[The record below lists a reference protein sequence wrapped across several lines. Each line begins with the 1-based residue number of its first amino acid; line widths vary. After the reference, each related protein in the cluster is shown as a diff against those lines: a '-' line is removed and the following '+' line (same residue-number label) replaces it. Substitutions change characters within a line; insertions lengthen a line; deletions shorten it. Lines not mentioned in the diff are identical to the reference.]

1 MSLEKLFKP
10 EKIAVVGASRHKG
23 KTGHE
28 VFDNLRHFEGEV
40 VPVNPKADKVEGIT
54 AEDEIPQET
63 DLAVIVVPSKIVP
76 QVMED
81 AAEKGVKAAIVISA
95 GFSETGNEELEEEV
109 LEIADKNDISL
120 LGPNVLG
127 LINTE
132 NSMNASFASKTPEE
146 GNISFMS
153 QSGAFCTAILDY
165 AKAENIG
172 FRHFVSL
179 GNKAQLNEV
188 DLLKKWREDDTESI
202 ISYTEGIENG
212 REFIEEAEKTSREKP
227 IVIVKS
233 GRTDKGGEAASSHT
247 GSIAG
252 SYEAYKAAFRKAG
265 IIEAESNRELLD
277 FGRAFAYQPVPEGE
291 KVAIITNAGGPGVI
305 TTDEISQHGLELA
318 EFTADTKS
326 ALEESMPDE
335 STPHNPLDVIGDAG
349 HERYEKALKIIL
361 EDENVDSVIV
371 VLTPQ
376 ANTEIVK
383 TAETVSRAEEDTDKP
398 VFASFMG
405 EQDVQKGIDVLEE
418 NQIPDFQDP
427 VDAVKTLKAMYGYRE
442 FLETDRQYRDIRHN
456 SSKAEEALENY
467 SSYMD
472 GHRLL
477 EAYGFDLPLTE
488 LAEAPNPAQEKVSK
502 VGFPAVMKID
512 SPDISHKT
520 DMEGVAT
527 GIETR
532 DEARENFNQII
543 DSVYH
548 EKPGSEING
557 VVVQE
562 QIDGL
567 EVALGMK
574 RDPQFGPMILV
585 GLGGIYIEALH
596 DISFG
601 IAPISEQEAEQMI
614 EELESSDLFEGVRGE
629 EHSLRPVKDAIIR
642 LGELALNHEEIQE
655 IDINPLILQKEEAYV
670 ADIEMEIEKKE
681 EK

>member
-40 VPVNPKADKVEGIT
+40 IPVNPKADEIEGVT
-54 AEDEIPQET
+54 AEDDIPEGT
-63 DLAVIVVPSKIVP
+63 DLAVVVVPSKIVP

-81 AAEKGVKAAIVISA
+81 AADKDVRAAIVISA
-95 GFSETGNEELEEEV
+95 GFSEVGKEDLEDEV
-109 LEIADKNDISL
+109 LEIANENNISL

-127 LINTE
+127 LISTE

-165 AKAENIG
+165 AKAEHIG

-188 DLLKKWREDDTESI
+188 DLLKKWRKDDTGSI

-212 REFIEEAEKTSREKP
+212 REFIREAEKTSQEKP
-227 IVIVKS
+227 IVMVKS

-252 SYEAYKAAFRKAG
+252 SYEAYQAAFRKAG

-277 FGRAFAYQPVPEGE
+277 FGRAFAYQPVPEGDN
-291 KVAIITNAGGPGVI
+291 VAIITNAGGPGVI
-305 TTDEISQHGLELA
+305 TTDEIAQHGLELA
-318 EFTADTKS
+318 EFTNETKGR
-326 ALEESMPDE
+326 LRENMPDE
-335 STPHNPLDVIGDAG
+335 STAHNPLDVIGDAG
-349 HERYEKALKIIL
+349 HERYEKALEIIL

-383 TAETVSRAEEDTDKP
+383 TAETISRAEEKTDKP

-405 EQDVQKGIDVLEE
+405 EQDVQKGIDVLEQ
-418 NQIPDFQDP
+418 NQVPDFQDP
-427 VDAVKTLKAMYGYRE
+427 VDAVKTLKAMYDYRE
-442 FLETDRQYRDIRHN
+442 FKETEKTYRDIDYN
-456 SSKAEEALENY
+456 SRKAKKALQEY
-467 SSYMD
+467 SGYMD

-502 VGFPAVMKID
+502 VGFPAAMKID

-520 DMEGVAT
+520 DVDGVAT
-527 GIETR
+527 NIETR

-543 DSVYH
+543 ESVYH
-548 EKPGSEING
+548 NKPGSEING
-557 VVVQE
+557 IVVQE
-562 QIDGL
+562 QLDGL

-601 IAPISEQEAEQMI
+601 IAPISEEEAEKMI
-614 EELESSDLFEGVRGE
+614 EELQSSELFRGVRGE
-629 EHSLRPVKDAIIR
+629 EHSLEPVKDAIIQ
-642 LGELALNHEEIQE
+642 LGELALNHDEIQE
-655 IDINPLILQKEEAYV
+655 IDINPLILKQEDAYV
-670 ADIEMEIEKKE
+670 ADIEIGFDE
-681 EK
+681 

>member
-40 VPVNPKADKVEGIT
+40 IPVNPKADEVEGVK
-54 AEDEIPQET
+54 AEDEIPKGT
-63 DLAVIVVPSKIVP
+63 DLAVIAIPSSIVLD
-76 QVMED
+76 VMKD
-81 AAEKGVKAAIVISA
+81 AAEKNVEAAIVISA
-95 GFSETGNEELEEEV
+95 GFSEVGNQDLEDEI

-165 AKAENIG
+165 AKAEHIG

-179 GNKAQLNEV
+179 GNKAQINEV
-188 DLLKKWREDDTESI
+188 DLLKKWRKDDTESI

-212 REFIEEAEKTSREKP
+212 REFIREAEETSREKP
-227 IVIVKS
+227 IVMVKS

-252 SYEAYKAAFRKAG
+252 SYEAYQAAFRKAG

-277 FGRAFAYQPVPEGE
+277 FGRAFAYQPVPEG
-291 KVAIITNAGGPGVI
+291 KNVAIITNAGGPGVI
-305 TTDEISQHGLELA
+305 TTDEIAQHGLELA
-318 EFTADTKS
+318 EFTKQTRDR
-326 ALEESMPDE
+326 LWESMPDE

-349 HERYEKALKIIL
+349 HERYEKALEIIL
-361 EDENVDSVIV
+361 EDENVDAAIV

-383 TAETVSRAEEDTDKP
+383 TAETIARAEEDTEKP

-405 EQDVQKGIDVLEE
+405 EQDVQKGIDVLEK

-427 VDAVKTLKAMYGYRE
+427 VDAVKTLKAMYGYHRFRQTDKSYRE
-442 FLETDRQYRDIRHN
+442 ISYEQK
-456 SSKAEEALENY
+456 KAEEALEDY
-467 SSYMD
+467 SGYMD

-477 EAYGFDLPLTE
+477 ESYGFDLPLTE
-488 LAEAPNPAQEKVSK
+488 MAEAPNPMQEKAAS
-502 VGFPAVMKID
+502 VGFPCVMKID

-520 DMEGVAT
+520 DVEGVAT
-527 GIETR
+527 GIQDRE
-532 DEARENFNQII
+532 EARKNFNEII
-543 DSVYH
+543 ESVYH
-548 EKPGSEING
+548 YKPGSEING

-562 QIDGL
+562 QLDGL

-601 IAPISEQEAEQMI
+601 IAPISEEEAEQMI
-614 EELESSDLFEGVRGE
+614 EELQSSDLFHGVRGE
-629 EHSLRPVKDAIIR
+629 EHSLEPVKDAIIR
-642 LGELALNHEEIQE
+642 LGQLALNHEEIQE
-655 IDINPLILQKEEAYV
+655 IDINPLILKKEEAYV
-670 ADIEMEIEKKE
+670 ADIEIGFED
-681 EK
+681 